1 MGSVTPLPS
10 APLTAVSGRSAS
22 GQPLPYQRAP
32 AADLSPWIAR
42 MFYSAAD
49 QPAGHTVDC
58 GLFNDTPFVRVVMA
72 GDWAAEA
79 SNGFIR
85 RSRGLL
91 LFGPHSRM
99 LPISVGGPFVTF
111 GFALR
116 PGALAALD
124 HPWGRVA
131 TDAVVEIAPTGP
143 FRDWADPGPVESRD
157 AEGWL
162 AWLEDGLRQFVA
174 ARRPSPPDP
183 LALALDHAAFADP
196 GEPIA
201 AFAHRMGVSER
212 RVVRMA
218 RTHFGVTPKW
228 VMRRARVLD
237 MASQLLGFVDRDEA
251 EDYALRFYDQSHLI
265 RDFRALIGKT
275 PRQLARAT
283 RPILALGLES
293 RQARRLEVLGKLE
306 AGKNGPWR

>member
-1 MGSVTPLPS
+1 MGSVTPLDPP
-10 APLTAVSGRSAS
+10 PLTAVSGRSAS
-22 GQPLPYQRAP
+22 GQPLPYQRPP
-32 AADLSPWIAR
+32 ADDLSPWIAR

-49 QPAGHTVDC
+49 QPVGHSVDC
-58 GLFNDTPFVRVVMA
+58 GLFNDTPFVRLIMA

-99 LPISVGGPFVTF
+99 LPISVGGSFATF

-131 TDAVVEIAPTGP
+131 TDAIVEIAPTGP
-143 FRDWADPGPVESRD
+143 FREWAKPGPLDARD

-162 AWLEDGLRQFVA
+162 QWLEEGLRTFVTT
-174 ARRPSPPDP
+174 RNSPPPEP
-183 LALALDHAAFADP
+183 LALALDQAAFADP

-201 AFAHRMGVSER
+201 SFARRLGVSER

-218 RTHFGVTPKW
+218 RAHFGIPPKA

-237 MASQLLGFVDRDEA
+237 MASQLLGFTDRDEA

-265 RDFRALIGKT
+265 RDFRELIGKT
-275 PRQLARAT
+275 PRQLARSS
-283 RPILALGLES
+283 RPLLALGLES
-293 RQARRLEVLGKLE
+293 RQARRLEMLGRLE
-306 AGKNGPWR
+306 AGESGPWR